1 MKLGSAACLSSA
13 MGIDLLRLNEYWRF
27 YPIIGQIGIIMAKR
41 KIFPDAD
48 AALEG
53 VLFDGMTIM
62 SGGFGLSGNPEHLI
76 AGLLRN
82 GVKELTVISNNCG
95 ADGDRKSVVWG
106 KSVSVRVE

>member
-1 MKLGSAACLSSA
+1 MKLGSAAWLSSA

-41 KIFPDAD
+41 KLFPDAD

-62 SGGFGLSGNPEHLI
+62 SGGFGLSGNPDHLL

-82 GVKELTVISNNCG
+82 GSKELTPLSPTRG
-95 ADGDRKSVVWG
+95 ADGLTSA
-106 KSVSVRVE
+106 